1 MLITF
6 LFTSSHCL
14 MPGRTFRWL
23 SLKKRMCMEKAKTT
37 TVDIVA
43 PGQSL
48 PYLSFRD
55 IQRPWAIFWN
65 VYPRVGF
72 SSPHDLSHIS
82 WHRAPNWPI
91 YTTTGKTNKA
101 RISWHIRRDIS
112 MKKKMKININLND
125 SRQNIDSSGNK
136 NNNLKEIQENIL
148 FLRHTNVL
156 LWKTLK
162 NKAST

>member
-112 MKKKMKININLND
+112 MKKKMKINIIFQILGLTISTLTFTTFGD
-125 SRQNIDSSGNK
+125 LSWSSQFK
-136 NNNLKEIQENIL
+136 K
-148 FLRHTNVL
+148 H
-156 LWKTLK
+156 KTLK
-162 NKAST
+162 NFFLRA